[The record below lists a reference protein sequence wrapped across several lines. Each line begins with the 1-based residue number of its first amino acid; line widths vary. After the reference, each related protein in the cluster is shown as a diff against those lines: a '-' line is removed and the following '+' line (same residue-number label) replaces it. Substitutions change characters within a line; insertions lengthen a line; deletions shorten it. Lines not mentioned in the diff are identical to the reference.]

1 MKKSLL
7 TMSVLTFTSLLTQNA
22 DAGMCP
28 SVETENL
35 VGLEQGEKVMLVG
48 INWEA
53 DSQEDMAKIK
63 KMRAVTLLVG
73 APLSITLAAGGANF
87 CIYNL
92 SGNDHEEKVKIKV
105 VR

>member
-1 MKKSLL
+1 MRKSLL
-7 TMSVLTFTSLLTQNA
+7 TMSVLTFTLLSA
-22 DAGMCP
+22 LPVYAAACP
-28 SVETENL
+28 GVETENL
-35 VGLEQGEKVMLVG
+35 IALEQGERVMLGG

-53 DSQEDMAKIK
+53 NSQEDMANIK
-63 KMRAVTLLVG
+63 KMRAVTVLVG
-73 APLSITLAAGGANF
+73 APLTITLAAGGANF